1 MKLKYC
7 RCAALL
13 FPIRPHSKSELGFH
27 LHTNKMDWSKNPGT
41 GLYTLHFSH
50 MPMAEDVPPAQASAS
65 GEPEDSDNSQES
77 KQQQVRKMCATQL
90 SEWYLLCRLIMEGE
104 MGRVKGSVKVKPGVS
119 STGEGSSSG
128 SRACLMPECQLMQEQ
143 DEIRL
148 SIHFDRLDGHVVGHK
163 TDLNNVT
170 IRCEGS
176 LCKGWHVGTVTVVL
190 SNNQILKLPRR
201 LRFLLRPVTAPRCTH
216 CLDPVQSVG
225 YSCVCGAVEY
235 CSRHCQDAHHAGHS
249 PICPTLKLFTSPK
262 GSRVCCMFAGVEFVV
277 YWRCVEHTAFELVVD
292 YTNPLGRPFE
302 LLVNTLNDAREGLPY
317 RWLGCSPQP
326 EPSETEVNEV
336 CMAVFHA
343 VAAGAMEEGCIPLI
357 AACLN
362 HLFVYS
368 ESVDSLMS
376 LYLHYYH
383 SCIGEQFE
391 GVRHISSLAEY
402 AVFIRP
408 MYECAQALIEW
419 ALKAPVAFFF
429 WQRIKLAKEILI
441 NQYNFNSSVSFSP
454 MVQSLKSV
462 LIPDQQRQTLQLLA
476 KVFILMAT
484 RAPRDTAQKMLRR
497 AEECYK
503 DSIDDDRTHNDY
515 YHMGVTYMQLAA
527 LYLMFDDPKQ
537 QAKSEI
543 SKDSGIEALMRAKTG
558 EAPQQ
563 QQPARRGG
571 RGGAATAAAPAGGA
585 SVAVQTNQPAQ
596 EQQHAQRGGRG
607 RGGQ

>member
-1 MKLKYC
+1 
-7 RCAALL
+7 
-13 FPIRPHSKSELGFH
+13 
-27 LHTNKMDWSKNPGT
+27 MDWSKNPGT

-50 MPMAEDVPPAQASAS
+50 MPMAEDIQPVQASAS
-65 GEPEDSDNSQES
+65 GELEDDSQES
-77 KQQQVRKMCATQL
+77 KQQLLRKVCATQL

-104 MGRVKGSVKVKPGVS
+104 MGRVKGSVKVKPAGANS
-119 STGEGSSSG
+119 AGEGSSSG
-128 SRACLMPECQLMQEQ
+128 SRASLMPECQLMQEQ

-148 SIHFDRLDGHVVGHK
+148 SIHFDRLDGHVVGQAS
-163 TDLNNVT
+163 DLNNVT

-176 LCKGWHVGTVTVVL
+176 LCKGWHVGTATVVL
-190 SNNQILKLPRR
+190 SNNQTLKLPRR
-201 LRFLLRPVTAPRCTH
+201 LRFLLRPVTSPRCTH
-216 CLDPVQSVG
+216 CLDPVQAVG

-235 CSRHCQDAHHAGHS
+235 CSRHCQDAHQAGHS
-249 PICPTLKLFTSPK
+249 PICSTLKLYTSPK

-277 YWRCVEHTAFELVVD
+277 HWRCVEQTAFELAVD

-302 LLVNTLNDAREGLPY
+302 IHLNTLNDAREGLQY
-317 RWLGCSPQP
+317 RWLGASPQP
-326 EPSETEVNEV
+326 EPTETEVNEV

-454 MVQSLKSV
+454 MVQSLKAV

-484 RAPRDTAQKMLRR
+484 RAPKDTAQKMLRR

-503 DSIDDDRTHNDY
+503 DSIDDDRTHNDFY
-515 YHMGVTYMQLAA
+515 NMGITYMQLAA

-537 QAKSEI
+537 QAKSAP
-543 SKDSGIEALMRAKTG
+543 SKESGIEALYRAKAG
-558 EAPQQ
+558 EAAQ
-563 QQPARRGG
+563 QQPTRKIVAG
-571 RGGAATAAAPAGGA
+571 RGGAAGAAAVGA
-585 SVAVQTNQPAQ
+585 PVAVQANQAPGAQPAAV
-596 EQQHAQRGGRG
+596 AQRGGRG
-607 RGGQ
+607 RGGSQQ